1 MPCWAILNIPFDETK
16 TPTKPYLHK
25 EYFVEPFVWSSKPTT
40 RTYLVGYFCQKLL
53 WSFQRAVSDITFC
66 KMHKCKNN
74 FVLKKN
80 LARKCTHIEKWGTH
94 VHSCCKFPHQLKHN
108 HEIDKLESCLI
119 LWMRTIT
126 KTMLMFYLKKSSCCK
141 WAIPGIFFI
150 CFLSF
155 QTEDQFN
162 SN

>member
-1 MPCWAILNIPFDETK
+1 MKQKRRLNLTYTKNILLNPLCGLVSQQPALTQSVIFVKSYYDLFRGLCQTLLFD
-16 TPTKPYLHK
+16 
-25 EYFVEPFVWSSKPTT
+25 
-40 RTYLVGYFCQKLL
+40 
-53 WSFQRAVSDITFC
+53 
-66 KMHKCKNN
+66 KCKNN

-80 LARKCTHIEKWGTH
+80 LARKCTLIEKWGTH